1 MSIQK
6 STNKLN
12 LVFGLGLRM
21 HFFLKKSLHFKNL
34 YKVFSKKCSSSGSS
48 SSSSSSSNR
57 QEHETIKFPHICS
70 IHLQKQ
76 ILSTKR
82 YNNNSSSRQANEI
95 NKFLQICSIHLQKQ
109 IFTDKKILCCC
120 PKDLNLFEKPG
131 LLVKLL
137 TVGMGAIPDS
147 CACF

>member
-21 HFFLKKSLHFKNL
+21 HCFKKKSLHFKNL
-34 YKVFSKKCSSSGSS
+34 YKVLSKKCSSSGG
-48 SSSSSSSNR
+48 SSSSSSNR

-82 YNNNSSSRQANEI
+82 YYNNSSSSQANEI
-95 NKFLQICSIHLQKQ
+95 IKFLQICSIHLQKQ

-120 PKDLNLFEKPG
+120 PKDLNLFRS
-131 LLVKLL
+131 LVFL
-137 TVGMGAIPDS
+137 
-147 CACF
+147 